1 MKLIFAQGNPEPDYA
16 HSRHNVGFLALNT
29 ITKDLD
35 AKWKIQPKFYAL
47 TAEVDISGEKVLL
60 AKPTSYYN
68 ETGVSARKIIDF
80 YKLDPTNDLLV
91 IHDDL
96 ALPFGTIRVRKQ
108 GSDGGNMGIKS
119 MNTYIE
125 QNYMRIRIGTWNELR
140 EQMDDTAF
148 VLAKFSADESK
159 QLSGKVIPQVIKLAE
174 QFCAGN
180 LEQTS
185 YKTLGK

>member
-29 ITKDLD
+29 IAKDMN
-35 AKWKIQPKFYAL
+35 AEWKKQPKFHAM
-47 TAEVDISGEKVLL
+47 TTEVKIGGEKALL
-60 AKPTSYYN
+60 VKPTSYYN
-68 ETGVSARKIIDF
+68 ETGISARKLIDF
-80 YKLDPTNDLLV
+80 YKLETLKDLLV

-96 ALPFGTIRVRKQ
+96 ALPFGTIRVRRQ
-108 GSDGGNMGIKS
+108 GSDGGNKGIKS

-140 EQMDDTAF
+140 EQMDDAAF

-159 QLSGKVIPQVIKLAE
+159 QLAETVIPQVVKLVE
-174 QFCAGN
+174 QFCAGTI
-180 LEQTS
+180 EQTS
-185 YKTLGK
+185 YKTLEK